1 MCAIAGILSASLHPA
16 QTDALLL
23 RMLSQ
28 GQRRGPDAEGVWRD
42 ECYRVGQRQLHIMQS
57 PDSTHVT
64 LQPFLFKEKFVLSW
78 NGSIYNYIELRKEL
92 QSQGCV
98 FSSETDTEVLAQGLF
113 YYGLEFLS
121 KINGIFALSWYD
133 IDKRKLTLAVD
144 RFGVKPL
151 HYQVQSNTIYFA
163 SEIKQLVV
171 ANNPA
176 PNFNALVNFLLF
188 NAENYSA
195 QTAFDKVFVLRGGQ
209 YVEVDIQDMKIDVK
223 QWHSNQWSQSLV
235 SHSFEENVLR
245 FEELSANAIMLQS
258 RNAVKQGIALSAGL
272 DSSWLFYGLKNRNS
286 VVNAFTVGVTGD
298 WQDERIQAKKVFDA
312 FAGPDDHFT
321 AVAFKSDELIA
332 ELNDLSYVQ
341 EEPFTDPSVYMQY
354 RMMKIAAQQ
363 GVRVMLSGQGAD
375 ELLLGYERYSLLE
388 SLPLSIINK
397 LRYFQQLNV
406 KTNASFT
413 KFLIFEQM
421 FAKAKLRTAR
431 VKHLHRGMFAEKMQL
446 VEKAIWEAE
455 ANSYAS
461 LSALYA
467 NEIEVLHLPKLLR
480 YEDRNGGAFG
490 IEGRQPF
497 LENQLADFIIQ
508 LPQDHKLKEAQ
519 TKRIL
524 RSALGKTGLTNVANQ
539 KTKIGF
545 TSPDYL
551 WQNAHGEM
559 DALISNSRL
568 LKEVYR
574 ALPNYHAN
582 PRLMW
587 KLQSIARWEK
597 MYNL

>member
-1 MCAIAGILSASLHPA
+1 MCAIAGILSASHHPA

-42 ECYRVGQRQLHIMQS
+42 ECYSVGQRQLHIMQS
-57 PDSTHVT
+57 PDSTHST
-64 LQPFLFKEKFVLSW
+64 LQPFVFKEKFVLSW

-92 QSQGCV
+92 QSQGCM

-113 YYGLEFLS
+113 CYGLEFLS
-121 KINGIFALSWYD
+121 RINGIFALSWYD
-133 IDKRKLTLAVD
+133 TVKRKLTLAVD

-176 PNFNALVNFLLF
+176 PHFNTLVNFLLF

-195 QTAFDKVFVLRGGQ
+195 QTAFEKAFALRGGQ
-209 YVEVDIQDMKIDVK
+209 YIEVDFQNIKIEVK
-223 QWHSNQWSQSLV
+223 QWHLNQWSQSLV

-245 FEELSANAIMLQS
+245 FEELSANALMLQS

-272 DSSWLFYGLKNRNS
+272 DSSWLLHGLKNRNS

-298 WQDERIQAKKVFDA
+298 SQDERSRAKKIFEA
-312 FAGPDDHFT
+312 LAGPEDHFT

-332 ELNDLSYVQ
+332 ELDDLSYVQ
-341 EEPFTDPSVYMQY
+341 EEPFTDPSVYMQF
-354 RMMKIAAQQ
+354 RMMKIASQQ

-397 LRYFQQLNV
+397 LRYFEKLKEN
-406 KTNASFT
+406 TNASFA
-413 KFLIFEQM
+413 KFLIFQQM

-431 VKHLHRGMFAEKMQL
+431 VKHLHRGMFEDKLQL
-446 VEKAIWEAE
+446 ASNAIWESE
-455 ANSYAS
+455 ANSYSS
-461 LSALYA
+461 LPALYA
-467 NEIEVLHLPKLLR
+467 NEIELLHLPKLLR

-497 LENQLADFIIQ
+497 LENQLADFMIQ
-508 LPQDHKLKEAQ
+508 LPQEHKLKDAQ

-524 RSALGKTGLTNVANQ
+524 RSALGKACLMEVANQ

-545 TSPDYL
+545 ASPDHL

-559 DALISNSRL
+559 DALIKNSRI
-568 LKEVYR
+568 LKELYR
-574 ALPNYHAN
+574 TLPNYKAN

-587 KLQSIARWEK
+587 KLQAIARWEK